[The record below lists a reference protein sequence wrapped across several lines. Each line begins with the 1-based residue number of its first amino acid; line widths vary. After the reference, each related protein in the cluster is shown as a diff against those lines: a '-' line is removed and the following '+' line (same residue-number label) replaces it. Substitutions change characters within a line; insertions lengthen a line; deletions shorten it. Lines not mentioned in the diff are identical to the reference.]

1 MGNSKNKQDRFIEI
15 DIGELFSTLCKKAWI
30 IAIVTVLV
38 GAIVG
43 AYAFFFV
50 TPKYKASTMMYV
62 NNNSVSVGGTSFDL
76 SDINAAKSLVNT
88 YVVILNSRNVLNDVI
103 EDTGVDYTYD
113 ELKNMI
119 SAEPVDSTEV
129 FEVVVTST
137 NPSEA
142 EKIANSICSILPK
155 KIAAI
160 VESSSVR
167 IVDSAVL
174 PEKKS
179 SPNVTMY
186 ALVGMLAGF
195 VVSCAVV
202 IILKLRD
209 NSIRS
214 EEYLINNYKYP
225 VLAVIPD
232 FNDTHK
238 KGQYYYSYSSNRRSD
253 HSNAAK

>member
-1 MGNSKNKQDRFIEI
+1 MEISKNKDSQYVEI
-15 DIGELFSTLCKKAWI
+15 DLVELFVALCKKAWV
-30 IAIVTVLV
+30 IAIVTILV

-50 TPKYKASTMMYV
+50 TPKYKASAMMYV
-62 NNNSVSVGGTSFDL
+62 NNNSVSVAGASFDL
-76 SDINAAKSLVNT
+76 SDLNAAKSLVNT
-88 YVVILNSRNVLNDVI
+88 YMVILNSRNVLNDVI
-103 EDTGVDYTYD
+103 GKSGVDYSYK
-113 ELKNMI
+113 ELKSMI
-119 SAEPVDSTEV
+119 SAAPVDSTEV

-137 NPSEA
+137 NPEEA
-142 EKIANSICSILPK
+142 ELIANSICAVLPQ
-155 KIAAI
+155 KIASI

-195 VVSCAVV
+195 AVSCAIV

-209 NSIRS
+209 NSITS
-214 EEYLINNYKYP
+214 EDYLINNYKYP

-232 FNDTHK
+232 LDDNHQ
-238 KGQYYYSYSSNRRSD
+238 KGKYYYSYSSRRSD
-253 HSNAAK
+253 YGDAAR

>member
-1 MGNSKNKQDRFIEI
+1 MEISKNKDNRFIEI
-15 DIGELFSTLCKKAWI
+15 DLGELFVALCKKIWI

-43 AYAFFFV
+43 AYSFFFI
-50 TPKYKASTMMYV
+50 TPKYKASAMMYV

-103 EDTGVDYTYD
+103 EQSGVDYTYD
-113 ELKNMI
+113 ELKHMI

-129 FEVVVTST
+129 FEVVVTSA
-137 NPSEA
+137 NPEEA
-142 EKIANSICSILPK
+142 EKIANSICSVLPK
-155 KIAAI
+155 KIASI
-160 VESSSVR
+160 LESSSVR

-186 ALVGMLAGF
+186 TLVGMLAGF

-209 NSIRS
+209 NSISS
-214 EEYLINNYKYP
+214 EDYLINNYKYP

-232 FNDTHK
+232 FDDNHNK
-238 KGQYYYSYSSNRRSD
+238 ENYYYSYSNRRSD